1 MRAPTAHADLF
12 GQRASTCGYLRKHV
26 PRPWLQFT
34 YEDLVEPQLRNRT
47 VASVYAALG
56 VDDKWSAW
64 RDGQHRQSRIGQ
76 TVRWFT
82 PSVCAVV
89 IPPLLST
96 ASRASARR

>member
-76 TVRWFT
+76 TVRQHRLWFCQ
-82 PSVCAVV
+82 PA
-89 IPPLLST
+89 
-96 ASRASARR
+96 